1 MFLLSSPL
9 WHLEVPIVA
18 LRTSGD
24 RGKWREWRIFRRAKG
39 IMKEEGGVGGG
50 GGVECLNWGNDQGL
64 GSRRVWD
71 MH

>member
-9 WHLEVPIVA
+9 WHFEVPIVA

-39 IMKEEGGVGGG
+39 IMKEEGGEGG
-50 GGVECLNWGNDQGL
+50 GGVQSLNWGNDQGR

>member
-9 WHLEVPIVA
+9 WRLEVPIAA

-39 IMKEEGGVGGG
+39 IMKQEGGEGGG
-50 GGVECLNWGNDQGL
+50 GGGIFEL
-64 GSRRVWD
+64 G
-71 MH
+71 